1 MADIEIKR
9 IARREAE
16 IRIVG
21 TAPLIVHRF
30 DEKARGLMLDAQQG
44 RKKAK
49 EPRDPEAEAE
59 RALHRL
65 PDGSYGFPATGFKA
79 ATVGGSRY
87 FNDKKLSQVLLKQA
101 IFVVGEGPD
110 MLVRLDTN
118 EPKTRED
125 VVRIGMGT
133 ANLCYRPM
141 FGPVGRGAARRVR
154 PLHHVAR
161 VRHRVSGRGRARW
174 RGRVEAQLEI
184 ERNRRLWHFRRG
196 RIDRHNRKSIVRI
209 TTSII
214 ESVLTEMYERR
225 GSLRPADIV
234 SEARAEDHRLH
245 ECFEWDDSIAAD
257 RFRLFP
263 RAHSSVA

>member
-16 IRIVG
+16 IRIIG

-30 DEKARGLMLDAQQG
+30 DEKARGIMLDAQQG

-65 PDGSYGFPATGFKA
+65 PDGAYGFPATGFKA

-141 FGPVGRGAARRVR
+141 FDPWAVVLRVVYV
-154 PLHHVAR
+154 P
-161 VRHRVSGRGRARW
+161 
-174 RGRVEAQLEI
+174 
-184 ERNRRLWHFRRG
+184 
-196 RIDRHNRKSIVRI
+196 SIM
-209 TTSII
+209 SL
-214 ESVLTEMYERR
+214 ESVIALVDAGGLGGVGEW
-225 GSLRPADIV
+225 RPSSKSSATGVYGTFAVDETADIT
-234 SEARAEDHRLH
+234 ERAL
-245 ECFEWDDSIAAD
+245 
-257 RFRLFP
+257 
-263 RAHSSVA
+263 